1 MAQKMMNSDT
11 GGMHLPRAS
20 EHLETAWHWL
30 CERRQHAPAQADVW
44 HLRHHWAVQQQRLL
58 ATLLAGEYRLSPML
72 IVGQKG
78 EQKALWSAQDALVLK
93 WVALQIAPQ
102 LPLHAR
108 CEHIKG
114 HEGGPASV
122 RKMSAALKQAGY
134 RWVLRTDVKGY
145 YASIDK
151 AQLLGQVRRHITHP
165 VLLGLITQYV
175 HYTVEDGGT
184 FHTPEKGI
192 SRSCPLSPLMGALY
206 LQEMDTHFGQEAE
219 KGTMYYARYMD
230 DIVVLTHS
238 RWQLRK
244 HVRILNRFLSEKTL
258 CQHPDKTFIGR
269 TVKGFDWMGAWL
281 EPQGVTDIAP
291 RAKANHCEKVRRLYE
306 RAWRW
311 REPKAVTQRKV
322 SNYRWRWTIWVGA
335 ILAATPSAS
344 ALAGWTMEPSRTI
357 RGDCRPHRIA
367 THDLPFTGG
376 TTTIP
381 SSYSWMG
388 GVSAASGTTGAPPQ
402 VAFTCGGTTYY
413 GQPQMNFGG
422 ASVLLYVANMD
433 IEGNQGTW
441 VKTDQTGKIS
451 WSVANTHGGTTS
463 QNMGPARVVYD
474 EPIIINPPA
483 PAGEIVTRAHA
494 EVMVVALPNP
504 SITVPDK
511 LSIIGLR
518 IYGVIVT
525 KQYDTQFSNLSEG
538 PLSWDGTYDPRIP
551 PKCSL
556 SLSSTSVNLR
566 TMNDASDPVLVTATA
581 TCTPDGTPAATP
593 TSVYLALQP
602 AGGSLA
608 TTPWRLTPAATTSVW
623 VTASTSAQS
632 STTCATSM
640 GTSQPA
646 GLLLFD
652 GSPQVLN
659 QTWTGGSNT
668 ASSTLYFQACAN
680 AAAPGSYTAQ
690 ATLSIVQS

>member
-30 CERRQHAPAQADVW
+30 CERRRHAPAQADVW

-322 SNYRWRWTIWVGA
+322 SNYRWRWTIWVAG
-335 ILAATPSAS
+335 ILMATTAAP
-344 ALAGWTMEPSRTI
+344 ALAGWTSGNPPTPL
-357 RGDCRPHRIA
+357 RGDCIPRPVA
-367 THDLPFTGG
+367 THELPFAGNGTSNPFGINAGVRVAGLRTFYVGG
-376 TTTIP
+376 SQST
-381 SSYSWMG
+381 
-388 GVSAASGTTGAPPQ
+388 
-402 VAFTCGGTTYY
+402 FTCNGTTYY
-413 GQPQMNFGG
+413 GEVSMHEQNHVF
-422 ASVLLYVANMD
+422 VFVRNMD
-433 IEGNQGTW
+433 FRGSQGSYVT
-441 VKTDQTGKIS
+441 TDAHGKLS
-451 WSVANTHGGTTS
+451 WNI
-463 QNMGPARVVYD
+463 ARGVEAQLD
-474 EPIIINPPA
+474 AHA
-483 PAGEIVTRAHA
+483 PAMITTGTARNTSDEVVTRAHA
-494 EVMVVALPNP
+494 EVMIVASANP
-504 SITVPDK
+504 SSSTPVQITGGS
-511 LSIIGLR
+511 LSADGNAL
-518 IYGVIVT
+518 T
-525 KQYDTQFSNLSEG
+525 DTASPTYTSDYPAWG
-538 PLSWDGTYDPRIP
+538 PITYDPRVP
-551 PKCSL
+551 PKCAL

-566 TMNDASDPVLVTATA
+566 TVNDASDPVLITATA
-581 TCTPDGTPAATP
+581 TCTPDGTPEATP

-602 AGGSLA
+602 AGGSQA

-659 QTWTGGSNT
+659 QTWTGGSST

>member
-322 SNYRWRWTIWVGA
+322 SNYRWRWTIWAVALLG
-335 ILAATPSAS
+335 PSLTSTTAC
-344 ALAGWTMEPSRTI
+344 AGWTVTAATSTLKA
-357 RGDCRPHRIA
+357 DCKPRSLAVHN
-367 THDLPFTGG
+367 LPFDRNYK
-376 TTTIP
+376 TTNSIGA
-381 SSYSWMG
+381 YSGDSRPDAWAYG
-388 GVSAASGTTGAPPQ
+388 PQ
-402 VAFTCGGTTYY
+402 VPWTCNGVTYY
-413 GQPQMNFGG
+413 GGSAFQRPDVLVFARNVNVRGDKGTAVTTDAFGKMTTTADLAAWTHYAPAYVIGSLDQRPLIPIQTVVSAHVELMVIARPGTETQPYTYYLSTQDTYGG
-422 ASVLLYVANMD
+422 ALSRDEYDNSTTGYLTSLL
-433 IEGNQGTW
+433 I
-441 VKTDQTGKIS
+441 
-451 WSVANTHGGTTS
+451 
-463 QNMGPARVVYD
+463 
-474 EPIIINPPA
+474 
-483 PAGEIVTRAHA
+483 
-494 EVMVVALPNP
+494 
-504 SITVPDK
+504 
-511 LSIIGLR
+511 
-518 IYGVIVT
+518 
-525 KQYDTQFSNLSEG
+525 
-538 PLSWDGTYDPRIP
+538 DPRVP
-551 PKCSL
+551 PLCSL
-556 SLSSTSVNLR
+556 NASPISGMSIADDKSEVRST
-566 TMNDASDPVLVTATA
+566 TATV
-581 TCTPDGTPAATP
+581 TCSANGTPAATP
-593 TSVYLALQP
+593 TTISLSLQP

-659 QTWTGGSNT
+659 QTWTGGSST

>member
-151 AQLLGQVRRHITHP
+151 AQLLGQVHRHIAHP

-192 SRSCPLSPLMGALY
+192 SRSCPMSPLMGALY

-311 REPKAVTQRKV
+311 REPKVVTQRKV
-322 SNYRWRWTIWVGA
+322 SNYRWRWTIWAAG
-335 ILAATPSAS
+335 ILVATQTAPTH
-344 ALAGWTMEPSRTI
+344 AGWTKTLGAI
-357 RGDCRPHRIA
+357 TTLRGDCKPLTIA
-367 THDLPFTGG
+367 THELPFTGG
-376 TTTIP
+376 DG
-381 SSYSWMG
+381 SCHGCG
-388 GVSAASGTTGAPPQ
+388 GVNLYTAGAVGSSQ
-402 VAFTCGGTTYY
+402 QESFTCGGITY
-413 GQPQMNFGG
+413 FGG
-422 ASVLLYVANMD
+422 YIRMNGAAKVFAFAPNMD
-433 IEGNQGTW
+433 IRGANGSYISTDSQGKLSW
-441 VKTDQTGKIS
+441 DIS
-451 WSVANTHGGTTS
+451 DLKY
-463 QNMGPARVVYD
+463 PAVYGYAPASIKNSARDHLTPD
-474 EPIIINPPA
+474 EPI
-483 PAGEIVTRAHA
+483 TRAHA
-494 EVMVVALPNP
+494 VVMVVAG
-504 SITVPDK
+504 PDSS
-511 LSIIGLR
+511 LSSPVLVSNGYMDISGDTFS
-518 IYGVIVT
+518 YVSDGT
-525 KQYDTQFSNLSEG
+525 KVSELTDWG
-538 PLSWDGTYDPRIP
+538 PLTYDPRVP
-551 PKCSL
+551 PKCAL
-556 SLSSTSVNLR
+556 SLSTNAVNLR

-602 AGGSLA
+602 AGGSQA

>member
-30 CERRQHAPAQADVW
+30 CERRRHAPAQADVW

-344 ALAGWTMEPSRTI
+344 ALAGWTMEPTFTL
-357 RGDCRPHRIA
+357 RGDCHPRRIA
-367 THDLPFTGG
+367 THDLPFTG
-376 TTTIP
+376 TTK
-381 SSYSWMG
+381 YNWGFQG
-388 GVSAASGTTGAPPQ
+388 GVNAASGVVGVNHQ
-402 VAFTCGGTTYY
+402 VALNCGGTTYH
-413 GQPQMNFGG
+413 GQLQFAAGG
-422 ASVLLYVANMD
+422 SSILLFVANMD
-433 IEGNQGTW
+433 IRGDQGTW
-441 VKTDQTGKIS
+441 VKTDASGKLS
-451 WSVANTHGGTTS
+451 WSVANSLGRTTS
-463 QNMGPARVVYD
+463 EYDSPADVIWDSPVTFFPDMGEV
-474 EPIIINPPA
+474 
-483 PAGEIVTRAHA
+483 VTRAHA
-494 EVMVVALPNP
+494 ELMVVALPNSSMTTQIP
-504 SITVPDK
+504 F
-511 LSIIGLR
+511 SIISPT
-518 IYGVIVT
+518 IYGGIVT
-525 KQYDTQFSNLSEG
+525 KLSATKSDNASTG
-538 PLSWDGTYDPRIP
+538 PLSWDATYDPRIP

-556 SLSSTSVNLR
+556 SLSSASVNLR

-608 TTPWRLTPAATTSVW
+608 TTPWRLTPATTTAVW

-659 QTWTGGSNT
+659 QTWTGGSST